1 MKRNKLGAFFIFL
14 SLVLALTSGSSI
26 SNLAVRY
33 KCLSSSGLVIDDYTG
48 KPIVG
53 AAVQVLGSIS
63 LPRFPEGH
71 EVRSVYL
78 VTVLTDTNGIFTI
91 PACTNEV
98 AKDWD
103 YYEQTLISK
112 PGNPPRINPDDFK
125 GDVPP
130 PHGFVI
136 RTVTLRQEPIARDE
150 LFEQETNI
158 TSIGSKPTSSLWPPD
173 SGSISV
179 GYLYFPKDQDTHEVE
194 QFLKNLVQDK

>member
-1 MKRNKLGAFFIFL
+1 M
-14 SLVLALTSGSSI
+14 
-26 SNLAVRY
+26 
-33 KCLSSSGLVIDDYTG
+33 
-48 KPIVG
+48 
-53 AAVQVLGSIS
+53 
-63 LPRFPEGH
+63 
-71 EVRSVYL
+71 
-78 VTVLTDTNGIFTI
+78 TVLTDTNGIFTI